1 MYSIM
6 ASEDESNL
14 KALEALMTEFFAPST
29 TNERKREIEELLNN
43 FSAQSGAWQH
53 CFYFLAHTGN
63 EYVMMYC
70 LTVFENVINRT
81 WIGVPMQ
88 DKLEIRNNL
97 SKLLLSHHKTVP
109 AFVRNKLVKVLVDI
123 GRLDWPH
130 YYPDFFTEIFH
141 LIQQP
146 STQAL
151 GLIVLQ
157 TTSEELACPRE
168 DLSVARKEELHSLL
182 LQQVPTI
189 LSLLTGTLE
198 SVLDKH
204 RQLVT
209 TATPPPSPTHGDS
222 DSNSPTSHKSF
233 AMFSTSPLQSGNIL
247 NSMFQSGSSK
257 MNMAPLP
264 PLDQDSEQ
272 LSGLALNC
280 LNHLFSWIPLSTNI
294 TPSLLTTIFQFA
306 SFGCDINTV
315 QNNPASASRRSSFSK
330 TGSSTLGVL
339 AMCCI
344 NEIMSKNCVPAEFEE
359 FLLRMFQQTFQLLQR
374 LTKDTTAQ
382 SVGNKL
388 AELDESY
395 VEKFTEFLR
404 LFVSVHLRRFEGNS
418 QFPLLELLALLF
430 KYTFKQPT
438 HEGFF
443 ACLDIWTVFI
453 EYLLNENRSRTTEK
467 EDRINRYK
475 DALVSLMSEIL
486 RKLQFRYNQ
495 SQLEEMDDDTLDD
508 DCETEWQ
515 HFLRQCVEV
524 IARVAE
530 LLPSEAFS
538 LMYPPFHE
546 YSDVYLGLQMHVVDA
561 VGGGKRINITAENE
575 CRRLHCT
582 LRDLSSLLQALGR
595 HADHFIADKFADR
608 IQDAMSLVD
617 RLCQVAIYGS
627 NMKLYEMQTP
637 IPTVLRP
644 DFIEVHAQ
652 ALAALQ
658 AFNQWIA
665 QFYLEIQRQGKEQD
679 QFVTMV
685 TTMVE
690 ALTQL
695 LGKGVPDKITLSA
708 AHLFLSIATSIRPAF
723 LIQLPNVQKLFN
735 DVSGGS
741 LTTLP
746 TEIQMLV
753 CRALSNILI
762 LPWPNIAE
770 ADQQWGPRS
779 ANHMNYIKRLTDQ
792 YRSIKTAPHFSED
805 KRLQEQAKP
814 CIKKTLAILIDLV
827 ESVSGEVTKT
837 KQICY
842 SSLQDSI
849 QFTISIFPLYIRQP
863 DVVEEILS
871 FFLAVFQSLRV
882 QMGVSFTEQA
892 IQTFMNFFTRE
903 QLADTILNDG
913 STGCRIVEKFLRI
926 LQILVQEPGS
936 ASKRFLPSIITLC
949 MDQIYPIIAERSS
962 PDIKC
967 VLFELLH
974 LLLLYNWRYFFRTS
988 ILDSLQSGNENMENQ
1003 PQFIAIM
1010 QAFGQSFL
1018 QPDIAIFKQNLE
1030 ALETLNAKW
1039 KLYYKKFFRELMLL
1053 QFLNVLLQVLVHK
1066 SHDLLQEEIM
1076 ITIYNMASVDFDAF
1090 YSNFLHQF
1098 LSSCDSLNDSQKT
1111 ILGSNFSIDKDL
1123 PSFTQSLRRLVN
1135 DLRYYRICNSAL
1147 PEGSVKL

>member
-1 MYSIM
+1 M
-6 ASEDESNL
+6 ASEDETNL
-14 KALEALMTEFFAPST
+14 KALEGLMTEFFAT
-29 TNERKREIEELLNN
+29 TTSNERKRQIEELLNN
-43 FSAQSGAWQH
+43 FSAQSGAWRH
-53 CFYFLAHTGN
+53 CFYFLAHTSN

-70 LTVFENVINRT
+70 LTVFENLINRT
-81 WIGVPMQ
+81 WVGIPMQ
-88 DKLEIRNNL
+88 DKLDIRNSL
-97 SKLLLSHHKTVP
+97 SKLLLSRHKAVP
-109 AFVRNKLVKVLVDI
+109 PFVRNKLVKVLVDI

-130 YYPDFFTEIFH
+130 HYPDFFTEIFH

-146 STQAL
+146 GTTAL
-151 GLIVLQ
+151 GLIILQ

-222 DSNSPTSHKSF
+222 NSNSPTSQKTF
-233 AMFSTSPLQSGNIL
+233 EMFSTSPLQSGSIL

-257 MNMAPLP
+257 TNVLPLP

-272 LSGLALNC
+272 LSTLALNC

-315 QNNPASASRRSSFSK
+315 QNNPSTSSRRSSFSK

-344 NEIMSKNCVPAEFEE
+344 NEIMSKNCVPTEFEE

-388 AELDESY
+388 AELDENY
-395 VEKFTEFLR
+395 VEKFTDFLR
-404 LFVSVHLRRFEGNS
+404 LFVSVHLRRFEGNA
-418 QFPLLELLALLF
+418 QFPVLEFLALLF
-430 KYTFKQPT
+430 KYTFKQPGY
-438 HEGFF
+438 EGFF

-453 EYLLNENRSRTTEK
+453 DYLLTETRSRTTEK
-467 EDRINRYK
+467 EEKINRYK

-486 RKLQFRYNQ
+486 RKLQFRFNQ
-495 SQLEEMDDDTLDD
+495 SQLEEMDDETLDD

-538 LMYPPFHE
+538 LMYPPFQE
-546 YSDVYLGLQMHVVDA
+546 YSDVYLGLQQHIVNT
-561 VGGGKRINITAENE
+561 GGGQRLNITAENE

-595 HADHFIADKFADR
+595 HADHFIADKFAGR
-608 IQDAMSLVD
+608 LQDAMPLVD
-617 RLCQVAIYGS
+617 RLCQVTIYGS
-627 NMKLYEMQTP
+627 KMRLYEVQTP

-665 QFYLEIQRQGKEQD
+665 QFYLETQRQGKEQE

-685 TTMVE
+685 TTMLE
-690 ALTQL
+690 ALAPL
-695 LGKGVPDKITLSA
+695 LQTGVPDKIALSA

-723 LIQLPNVQKLFN
+723 LIQLSDVQKLFN

-741 LTTLP
+741 LSTLQ
-746 TEIQMLV
+746 TEVQLLV

-770 ADQQWGPRS
+770 SDQQWEARS
-779 ANHMNYIKRLTDQ
+779 GNHMSYVKRITDQ
-792 YRSIKTAPHFSED
+792 YRSIKSSPQFSDD

-814 CIKKTLAILIDLV
+814 CIKKTLAIMVDLV
-827 ESVSGEVTKT
+827 ESVNGEVTKT

-849 QFTISIFPLYIRQP
+849 QFTISIFPIYIRQP

-882 QMGVSFTEQA
+882 QMGVAFTEQA
-892 IQTFMNFFTRE
+892 IQTFMNLFTRE
-903 QLADTILNDG
+903 QLADTILNEG
-913 STGCRIVEKFLRI
+913 STGCRIVEKFLKI

-974 LLLLYNWRYFFRTS
+974 LLLLYNWRYFFRAS
-988 ILDSLQSGNENMENQ
+988 VLDKLQSGGNESIENQ

-1030 ALETLNAKW
+1030 ALETLNTKW
-1039 KLYYKKFFRELMLL
+1039 KLYYKKFFRELMLF

-1066 SHDLLQEEIM
+1066 SHDLLQEEIL
-1076 ITIYNMASVDFDAF
+1076 ITVYNMASVDFDSF
-1090 YSNFLHQF
+1090 YGSFLHQF
-1098 LSSCDSLNDSQKT
+1098 LSACDGLDDSQKT
-1111 ILGSNFSIDKDL
+1111 ILGTNFSLDKDL

>member
-1 MYSIM
+1 M
-6 ASEDESNL
+6 ASEDDSNL
-14 KALEALMTEFFAPST
+14 RSLEALMSEFFASST
-29 TNERKREIEELLNN
+29 TNERKRQIEELLNN
-43 FSAQSGAWQH
+43 FSAQSGAWRH
-53 CFYFLAHTGN
+53 CFFFLSHTCN

-81 WIGVPMQ
+81 WIGIPME
-88 DKLEIRNNL
+88 DKLEIRNSL
-97 SKLLLSHHKTVP
+97 SKLLLTRHKSVP
-109 AFVRNKLVKVLVDI
+109 PFIRNKLVKVLVDI

-130 YYPDFFTEIFH
+130 YYPEFFTEIFQ
-141 LIQQP
+141 LIQQNGT
-146 STQAL
+146 SAL
-151 GLIVLQ
+151 GLIILQ

-189 LSLLTGTLE
+189 LSLLTGVLE

-204 RQLVT
+204 RHLVT
-209 TATPPPSPTHGDS
+209 TATPPPSPTHDDS
-222 DSNSPTSHKSF
+222 SSNSPTSQKTF
-233 AMFSTSPLQSGNIL
+233 AMFSTSPLQSGSIL
-247 NSMFQSGSSK
+247 SSMFQSPGSSK
-257 MNMAPLP
+257 QNVQPLP

-272 LSGLALNC
+272 LSGLALSC

-294 TPSLLTTIFQFA
+294 TPALLTTIFQFA

-315 QNNPASASRRSSFSK
+315 QNNPSLSQGHTSFSK
-330 TGSSTLGVL
+330 TGSSNLGVL

-344 NEIMSKNCVPAEFEE
+344 NELMSKNCVPAEFEE

-388 AELDESY
+388 AELDENY
-395 VEKFTEFLR
+395 IEKFTEFLR

-430 KYTFKQPT
+430 KYTFKQPNN
-438 HEGFF
+438 EGFYV
-443 ACLDIWTVFI
+443 CLDIWMVFI
-453 EYLLNENRSRTTEK
+453 DYLVNETRCRTAER
-467 EDRINRYK
+467 EEVVNRYK
-475 DALVSLMSEIL
+475 DALVSLVSELIH
-486 RKLQFRYNQ
+486 KLQFRFNQ
-495 SQLEEMDDDTLDD
+495 SQLEEMDDETLDD

-515 HFLRQCVEV
+515 YFLRQCIEV
-524 IARVAE
+524 VARVAE
-530 LLPSEAFS
+530 LLPNEVFS
-538 LMYPPFHE
+538 LMYPPFQD
-546 YSDVYLGLQMHVVDA
+546 YSEVYLGLQQFVTGSDNDQ
-561 VGGGKRINITAENE
+561 RRLNISVETD

-595 HADHFIADKFADR
+595 HADHFIADKFTDR
-608 IQDAMSLVD
+608 LHDALSLMN
-617 RLCQVAIYGS
+617 RLCQCSVYGTK
-627 NMKLYEMQTP
+627 MRLYDVHTP

-644 DFIEVHAQ
+644 DFIQVHAQ

-658 AFNQWIA
+658 AFNQWVA
-665 QFYLEIQRQGKEQD
+665 QFYLETQRHGKEQE
-679 QFVTMV
+679 QFVAMV
-685 TTMVE
+685 TTMVD
-690 ALTQL
+690 ALTPL
-695 LGKGVPDKITLSA
+695 LAKGVPDKIAISA

-723 LIQLPNVQKLFN
+723 LMQLPNVQKLFN

-741 LTTLP
+741 LSTLP
-746 TEIQMLV
+746 IEVELLV
-753 CRALSNILI
+753 YRALSNILI

-770 ADQQWGPRS
+770 TEQQWPARS
-779 ANHMNYIKRLTDQ
+779 ANHLNYIKRLTEQFRNIQKFPFTD
-792 YRSIKTAPHFSED
+792 D
-805 KRLQEQAKP
+805 KQRQETAKP
-814 CIKKTLAILIDLV
+814 CIKKTLTILVDLV

-842 SSLQDSI
+842 TSLQDSI
-849 QFTISIFPLYIRQP
+849 QFTISIFPIHIRQP
-863 DVVEEILS
+863 DVVEEILN
-871 FFLAVFQSLRV
+871 FFLAVFQSLRI

-892 IQTFMNFFTRE
+892 IQTFMNLFTRE

-962 PDIKC
+962 PDIKS

-974 LLLLYNWRYFFRTS
+974 LLLLYNWRYFFRS
-988 ILDSLQSGNENMENQ
+988 SVLDSMKSGNETMENQ
-1003 PQFIAIM
+1003 PRFVAIM

-1030 ALETLNAKW
+1030 ALETLNTKW
-1039 KLYYKKFFRELMLL
+1039 KLYYKKYFREVMLF

-1066 SHDLLQEEIM
+1066 SHDLLQEEIL
-1076 ITIYNMASVDFDAF
+1076 ITVYNMASVDFDNF
-1090 YSNFLHQF
+1090 FSNFLLQF
-1098 LSSCDSLNDSQKT
+1098 LASCDGLDHDQKAALNSK
-1111 ILGSNFSIDKDL
+1111 FSMDRDL

-1135 DLRYYRICNSAL
+1135 DLRYFRIQNSAL